1 MPCARAELVRARIST
16 DKRCFIDLHRWAPRE
31 PPKEATAS
39 SSGGSPK
46 LEKGCPFSR
55 APNGAGAGAM
65 WFIYLSYLDEMAFI
79 CRESWFQTLDGGVGG
94 VRTRS

>member
-1 MPCARAELVRARIST
+1 MGASRAAEGGDSIELR
-16 DKRCFIDLHRWAPRE
+16 
-31 PPKEATAS
+31 
-39 SSGGSPK
+39 GGSPK

-55 APNGAGAGAM
+55 APNGAGAGAV
-65 WFIYLSYLDEMAFI
+65 WFIYLGYLDEMAFI